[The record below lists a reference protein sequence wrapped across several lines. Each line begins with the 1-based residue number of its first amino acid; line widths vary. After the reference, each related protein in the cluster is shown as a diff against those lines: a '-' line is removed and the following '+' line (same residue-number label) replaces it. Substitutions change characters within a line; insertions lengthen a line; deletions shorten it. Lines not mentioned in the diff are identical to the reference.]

1 MAKITEEKLNE
12 ITNYIILEIMRN
24 PDIMYDE
31 FIDES
36 DVDIIGVIA
45 SLHNLLYEAV
55 TGKRYDYMFHWAN
68 KLGGSC
74 NDDLFDENSENYVIE
89 ERHK

>member
-1 MAKITEEKLNE
+1 MAKITEEKLRE

-24 PDIMYDE
+24 PDVMYDK
-31 FIDES
+31 FIDECE
-36 DVDIIGVIA
+36 VDIIGVIA

-55 TGKRYDYMFHWAN
+55 TGAPYDYMFHWAN
-68 KLGGSC
+68 KLGMWC
-74 NDDLFDENSENYVIE
+74 EDDLFDENSENYVIE

>member
-1 MAKITEEKLNE
+1 
-12 ITNYIILEIMRN
+12 MRN

-55 TGKRYDYMFHWAN
+55 TGEPYDYMFHWAN
-68 KLGGSC
+68 KLGAWC